1 MTIREDQTHRVTGE
15 SGTYGVVDKPDF
27 ALVVP
32 WDGER
37 FHLVEQFRYPISR
50 RCWEFPQGSWPT
62 PGNLDDPSDLARAE
76 LREETGL
83 TAGSLTLL
91 GYLHEASGYC
101 TSGFHVWLATRLAG
115 GSQQLEPTEADL
127 VTASFTAD
135 ELWGLVARGQLTDA
149 PTLAALALFTHHN
162 STD

>member
-1 MTIREDQTHRVTGE
+1 MTVREDRTRRVTGE
-15 SGTYGVVDKPDF
+15 PGTYGVVEKPDF

-62 PGNLDDPSDLARAE
+62 PGNLDDPCDLARAE

-91 GYLHEASGYC
+91 GYLHDACGFC
-101 TSGFHVWLATRLAG
+101 TTGFHVWLATQLVG

-135 ELWGLVARGQLTDA
+135 ELWGLVAGGQLTDS

-162 STD
+162 ATG